1 MMTLPER
8 VHLVDRDAA
17 LVRAWRD
24 SFKDTPS
31 FVPTRGDYF
40 DTRADA
46 MVSPANSFGIM
57 DGGLDA
63 AIAQTLGPEVQR
75 RVRTRIEE
83 RHHGELHVGAAE
95 IIETTDDRWPL
106 LVCAPT
112 MRVPEDVSRTVNA
125 YVAFR
130 AILLAVRAHN
140 SRAEGDGRAR
150 IRSLLCPGLATGVG
164 AMPAQRCAT
173 QMRLAF
179 MQVSAAPA
187 LPPFA
192 TIHAAHQRM
201 RTET

>member
-1 MMTLPER
+1 VALPEK
-8 VHLVDRDAA
+8 VHLVDQDAG

-24 SFKDTPS
+24 AFHEWDHVS
-31 FVPTRGDYF
+31 VERRDYF
-40 DTRADA
+40 DVRADA

-57 DGGLDA
+57 DGGLDK
-63 AIAQTLGPEVQR
+63 AIQLTLGPALEA
-75 RVRTRIEE
+75 RVRARIEE

-95 IIETTDDRWPL
+95 IIETGDTRWPW

-112 MRVPEDVSRTVNA
+112 MRVPEDVGRSVNA

-140 SRAEGDGRAR
+140 AGASMP

-164 AMPAQRCAT
+164 GMPARRCAT
-173 QMRLAF
+173 QMRLAY
-179 MQVSAAPA
+179 MQVLGEPK
-187 LPPFA
+187 LPSFA
-192 TIHAAHQRM
+192 SIHSVHTRM